1 MKQLYFGLILLT
13 FCHNSHAAQASQAAG
28 KTATQALAEKRVQY
42 CQVLGVEPNA
52 SLEAI
57 NEAFRKIALIKH
69 PDKNPNDPDAQE
81 KFRPILEARDFLN
94 NPKNQAGAHPEQS
107 TASDDDALRE
117 QYLHNVLVPF
127 LDQCDN
133 LEKIAQKIH
142 ADDNAKRIQ
151 AMRLRVD
158 QQQKV
163 NDADER
169 ELAQLQKSIEDRRD
183 QLIGNFLKTCQEAS
197 RHASDGYQSKI
208 KTLMDKI
215 QKQGYPDEEAE
226 SIIKKLCQQIEQ
238 ERPYHEFI
246 TRLNTAKNYPWCSSQ
261 NATNLTTI
269 LRQIRNQTITNE
281 NEQELRK
288 LEAAV
293 AKNKSNY
300 DRNQAFMARTDTARN
315 FTWCSLINKEN
326 LDALWGRV
334 LDHNVTDQDEQEL
347 RKLEAAVAQDKSNYE
362 RNQAFI
368 GRIDNARNNYSRS
381 PDNDKDLATLK
392 ERARNGTVT
401 AQDEDGLRDLEA
413 AIARRQTFFEKLHS
427 ARCSPGCS
435 SHNADNLYTLSER
448 VRNHTLTNE
457 NEQYLAQLEKAVAE
471 DKINYDKCQEFLKKC
486 LRVIEYEKKED
497 VFHSR
502 RYKINAL
509 INCVTKNA
517 HVTQEEQQ
525 ALENIEADIFLQS
538 CDYEKFHCGNST
550 EHCPALQELSHE
562 VQRKKYIDDEDKN
575 RFEQIKKQK
584 KENFLKQC
592 YSLRDECLSIEGSN
606 NNTYQETSDLITK
619 IEFPHH
625 DQTYPDQ
632 CAFKGLQSNVQN
644 TKYWKSARGKF
655 RLWTSIATPLVL
667 AFLHGYANNIF
678 AQRTGGIQQL
688 AFYLA
693 PRRERL
699 TALFALSGQIGLG
712 IHLFKTFSSKYHSY
726 SKYFHSVSKEKQFL
740 AALAYLASIGIF
752 QDFGE
757 RVPVN
762 GNGWRNPMNSEGSII
777 LNSLLANSSLC
788 AASSGLIGFGLK
800 KLLRI

>member
-1 MKQLYFGLILLT
+1 MKQVCFGLILLT
-13 FCHNSHAAQASQAAG
+13 FCNMSQAAQA
-28 KTATQALAEKRVQY
+28 TTPAEKRAQY

-52 SLEAI
+52 SLVAI
-57 NEAFRKIALIKH
+57 NEAFRKIAIKKH
-69 PDKNPNDPDAQE
+69 PDKTKNTPDAQE
-81 KFRPILEARDFLN
+81 KFGLVLEAHAFLTD
-94 NPKNQAGAHPEQS
+94 PKNQAGAHPEQS
-107 TASDDDALRE
+107 TASDDEALIG

-133 LEKIAQKIH
+133 LEEIAQKIH

-163 NDADER
+163 NDADKR

-183 QLIGNFLKTCQEAS
+183 QLIGNFLKACQEAS
-197 RHASDGYQSKI
+197 RGASDGYQRKI

-226 SIIKKLCQQIEQ
+226 SILKKLCQQIEQ

-246 TRLNTAKNYPWCSSQ
+246 TRLNAAKNYPWCSSQ

-326 LDALWGRV
+326 LNALWGRV

-347 RKLEAAVAQDKSNYE
+347 RKLEAAIAQDKSNYE

-368 GRIDNARNNYSRS
+368 TRIATARNNYSRS
-381 PDNDKDLATLK
+381 PDNDRDLATLE

-401 AQDEDGLRDLEA
+401 AQDEDSLRDIEA
-413 AIARRQTFFEKLHS
+413 AIARRQTFFKKLYS
-427 ARCSPGCS
+427 TRYSPGCS
-435 SHNADNLYTLSER
+435 SKNTKKNDTLYEQ
-448 VRNHTLTNE
+448 VCNHTLTDQDE
-457 NEQYLAQLEKAVAE
+457 RDLAELEKSVAE
-471 DKINYDKCQEFLKKC
+471 EKLNYDKCQEFLKKC
-486 LRVIEYEKKED
+486 DRVKEYEKGYYLSFYRAELFDLTYK
-497 VFHSR
+497 VSR
-502 RYKINAL
+502 KAR
-509 INCVTKNA
+509 VTDDD
-517 HVTQEEQQ
+517 QQ
-525 ALENIEADIFLQS
+525 ALENIETNLFLEL
-538 CDYEKFHCGNST
+538 CDYEKFDCGNST
-550 EHCPALQELSHE
+550 EYYPALQALRNRVE
-562 VQRKKYIDDEDKN
+562 RKKHVDDNDKN
-575 RFEQIKKQK
+575 ELERIKKQK
-584 KENFLKQC
+584 KQNFLEQC
-592 YSLRDECLSIEGSN
+592 YRLRNECCNIEGTNN
-606 NNTYQETSDLITK
+606 NNTYQETSDLINK
-619 IEFPHH
+619 LEENDSKLSRL
-625 DQTYPDQ
+625 DQWDFEGYH
-632 CAFKGLQSNVQN
+632 ANVQN

-655 RLWTSIATPLVL
+655 RLWTSIATPLAL
-667 AFLHGYANNIF
+667 AFLHGYVNNIL

-693 PRRERL
+693 PRRERI